1 MGQIAMIGQDKDE
14 NCKCSNE
21 SVKFD
26 KTCLHSLIIYF
37 RKLSPLSFLYAM
49 VIIMKKD
56 GMTFKTLISRLVAKD
71 RLFPL
76 FLENCS
82 PALI

>member
-56 GMTFKTLISRLVAKD
+56 GMTFKTLISRLVKD
-71 RLFPL
+71 RPSTL

-82 PALI
+82 LALI